1 MKIVLNSMDEVID
14 FVRGLH
20 PGLLA
25 MAGHGA
31 KPDAVEQLARQVD
44 KANPTVLRDMDDI
57 HFGKLQTAPSK
68 TTAEFPP
75 GVTSYPTN
83 TADEPN
89 GLPQDIQSPIG
100 PTDTVNTVQVA
111 DPVDAS
117 GRRWDE
123 RIDSSSK
130 ETTGKGLWR
139 ARRNV
144 PDDVRAAV
152 LAELSAQ
159 PEPDRSEDAEP
170 LVTETHAL
178 PNPEADR
185 EFDQASEP
193 EAETGA
199 ETEVETQPAPSEPA
213 APRNAIDYAALIA
226 ASQEAALDAS
236 DSHTDLLTACQG
248 FIGAYGHAAYGE
260 LRKHVAPKDETGG
273 KAIQEFTPAERRL
286 MQACIVNYPR

>member
-178 PNPEADR
+178 PVE
-185 EFDQASEP
+185 EP
-193 EAETGA
+193 E
-199 ETEVETQPAPSEPA
+199 VAPSESATPS
-213 APRNAIDYAALIA
+213 NAIDYTALIE

-286 MQACIVNYPR
+286 MQACIANYLQFA